1 MFAKALTALP
11 LLAHPVLGLA
21 ACATVPAEP
30 AYTPATFA
38 EKQAACAG
46 IDDMVQSWSAPAPPV
61 HVHGNT
67 YDVGTCGITAL
78 LVTSPQGHVLI
89 DSGVAEAAPMI
100 LANIRALGAD
110 PADVEWLLSS
120 HEHYDHVAAT
130 AAIKRA
136 TGAQAAALASARRQL
151 ETGRPLPQ
159 DPQLAIIDPFDGFAI
174 ERVMQDGE
182 VLTVGP
188 NGFTAHATPAHT
200 PGSTSWTW
208 QSCEDG
214 TCRTV
219 AYADSISTPA
229 ADDYRFSDHPDY
241 VAALRPGFA
250 AVAALPCDIL
260 LTPHPSAS
268 GMDERM
274 ASGTLY
280 DPTACTAY
288 ARTGAANFDKRLAA
302 EASR

>member
-1 MFAKALTALP
+1 MSARVFVSLP
-11 LLAHPVLGLA
+11 LLALG

-38 EKQAACAG
+38 DKQAACAG

-61 HVHGNT
+61 HVHGDT

-110 PADVEWLLSS
+110 PADVQWLLSS

-136 TGAQAAALASARRQL
+136 TGAQAAALASAREQF

-159 DPQLAIIDPFDGFAI
+159 DPQLTIIDPFEGFTI
-174 ERVMQDGE
+174 ERVMQDGDT
-182 VLTVGP
+182 LTFGP
-188 NGFTAHATPAHT
+188 MTFTAHSTPAHT

-214 TCRTV
+214 VCRTI

-241 VAALRPGFA
+241 VARLRTGFD

-268 GMDERM
+268 GMNKRM
-274 ASGTLY
+274 AAGTLY
-280 DPTACTAY
+280 NPAACADY
-288 ARTGAANFDKRLAA
+288 ARTGEANFDRRLAG
-302 EASR
+302 EISQ